1 MNRRAFLQTAGF
13 GTGIAFTAARR
24 AFAQSYPSRAVRVVV
39 PASASTPPDILAR
52 IIANN
57 LSEREGWKM
66 IVENK
71 PGAVMTIG
79 ISDVLKQEPDGYN
92 LLSTT
97 APIAAVPGLMPNAS
111 FNIETDFKP
120 IIQVGTGYNVLVSQI
135 VSSYR
140 VRTDHIS
147 QAGFKPA
154 YFFIRRLRDA
164 RAFAWRVV
172 QTRNR
177 GSGYPCSLR
186 SVSTGNRG
194 SSERREHLPIHH
206 CLARR

>member
-120 IIQVGTGYNVLVSQI
+120 IIQVGTGYNVLVVNPKLSVHT
-135 VSSYR
+135 VSELITYLKQ
-140 VRTDHIS
+140 D
-147 QAGFKPA
+147 QASILFHQAASGRPRICSASCSSSKPGF
-154 YFFIRRLRDA
+154 RLRMFPTPSFH
-164 RAFAWRVV
+164 R
-172 QTRNR
+172 
-177 GSGYPCSLR
+177 R
-186 SVSTGNRG
+186 SR
-194 SSERREHLPIHH
+194 IF
-206 CLARR
+206 

>member
-13 GTGIAFTAARR
+13 GTGVAFTAARR

-79 ISDVLKQEPDGYN
+79 ISDVLKQESVASPSPKESDTCTESHSG
-92 LLSTT
+92 T
-97 APIAAVPGLMPNAS
+97 APQS
-111 FNIETDFKP
+111 
-120 IIQVGTGYNVLVSQI
+120 
-135 VSSYR
+135 
-140 VRTDHIS
+140 
-147 QAGFKPA
+147 
-154 YFFIRRLRDA
+154 
-164 RAFAWRVV
+164 RA
-172 QTRNR
+172 
-177 GSGYPCSLR
+177 GSG
-186 SVSTGNRG
+186 GG
-194 SSERREHLPIHH
+194 
-206 CLARR
+206 